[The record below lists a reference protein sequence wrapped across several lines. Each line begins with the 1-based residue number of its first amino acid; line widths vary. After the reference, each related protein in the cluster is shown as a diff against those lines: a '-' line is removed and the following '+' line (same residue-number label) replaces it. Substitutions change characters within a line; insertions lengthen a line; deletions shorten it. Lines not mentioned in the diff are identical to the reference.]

1 VRQGEFVHEGQPLLT
16 INTTHIAANG
26 ADLDAHTQQTLLKQK
41 AELQRNV
48 QAEDRRSDSE
58 RERLQAAASASEKQ
72 ISAIRTQI
80 AIQSQRLALAE
91 KDVSSA
97 AELRQHGIM
106 SAIEYNRREAQRLQ
120 QKQGLESLNQQ
131 LTAEQAKLADSQF
144 ALQQLPTVMAQKVQ
158 ALRND
163 LSSVEQRLADVQ
175 GRSAYVVSAPVS
187 GKIGTLQASVG
198 ETADPHRLQLEI
210 IPEDSPLQAELL
222 VPSRAI
228 GFIEAGQ
235 KVRLLYDAFPYQQFG
250 TYTGHVVR
258 VSQTLVT
265 ASDAGGPIRLK
276 EPAYRVTA
284 ALDRPYVDAY
294 GKRMPLQPDML
305 LRADVI
311 LEKRSLA
318 SWLLAPVHVR
328 M

>member
-1 VRQGEFVHEGQPLLT
+1 
-16 INTTHIAANG
+16 
-26 ADLDAHTQQTLLKQK
+26 
-41 AELQRNV
+41 
-48 QAEDRRSDSE
+48 
-58 RERLQAAASASEKQ
+58 
-72 ISAIRTQI
+72 
-80 AIQSQRLALAE
+80 
-91 KDVSSA
+91 
-97 AELRQHGIM
+97 
-106 SAIEYNRREAQRLQ
+106 
-120 QKQGLESLNQQ
+120 
-131 LTAEQAKLADSQF
+131 
-144 ALQQLPTVMAQKVQ
+144 
-158 ALRND
+158 
-163 LSSVEQRLADVQ
+163 
-175 GRSAYVVSAPVS
+175 VS